1 MATTPSTT
9 ASSSSQPSPH
19 DTSSGSKMVTS
30 TTFANSLDWIGTP
43 ATAASFAASVPVGT
57 TATSVSDCR
66 GSFRTSD
73 DIGVE
78 FKGVRWS

>member
-57 TATSVSDCR
+57 TATSVGRSPPFFTAAYGAGRSDL
-66 GSFRTSD
+66 SAF
-73 DIGVE
+73 
-78 FKGVRWS
+78 